1 MKLPY
6 TTIQYA
12 GQVGLV
18 EWILILI
25 GVLWL
30 AGVLR
35 NVIYVPV
42 IVKEEEK
49 KEDVK
54 ETKIS
59 ENVKVSR
66 PPNKGDSDEYVP
78 FEEIKD

>member
-1 MKLPY
+1 MVY
-6 TTIQYA
+6 QA
-12 GQVGLV
+12 GQIGIL
-18 EWILILI
+18 EWVLIVI

-42 IVKEEEK
+42 IVKEEDK
-49 KEDVK
+49 KKPEE
-54 ETKIS
+54 ETHIR
-59 ENVKVSR
+59 ENVTISK
-66 PPNKGDSDEYVP
+66 PTNKGDSDEYVP